1 MTVVL
6 LIPSFLDSLRVV
18 FGIRLMSLFAVSLC
32 LVAWLT
38 KALSARKFAIQ
49 PSSLYFLLLLLGV
62 ASFLSVTSPIG
73 SPFAKL
79 YRAASFFYT
88 RLLIVFLLI
97 NFIRT
102 LDQVRRTMYLVIGLG
117 AFSALIALWQFWMY
131 QQTGLN
137 YSFAQDEQTFRVTS
151 EGTFLRATALAAD
164 PNEIGINMAVVG
176 TWCLYLGLATRGFR
190 PLVRVVHYLAFLIL
204 AGGVIVTFS
213 RSALLSLLIAAIM
226 VYVTAAVLTR
236 PPWSHGIA
244 ALLGASVLGSVM
256 IGGLLDL
263 PQIFGV
269 VPEDV
274 LWRIDLNRIGVRA
287 ILENPLTG
295 VGVDAFT
302 NYDNPYD
309 LAVHNLF
316 IQIAA
321 EMGIPGLLVFTILVG
336 SVGVR
341 LVIAAWQSSDSRIRT
356 VLAALTL
363 GYGAKL
369 LSHMSTPILTDLLF
383 WYYVGL
389 SEAAL
394 AVYRSGNTNGDGAVD
409 RRRQ

>member
-1 MTVVL
+1 MAVVL

-38 KALSARKFAIQ
+38 KAFSARKFAIQ
-49 PSSLYFLLLLLGV
+49 PSSLYFLLVLFGA

-73 SPFAKL
+73 SPLLKL
-79 YRAASFFYT
+79 YRAASFLYT
-88 RLLIVFLLI
+88 RLFIVFLLI
-97 NFIRT
+97 NSIRT
-102 LDQVRRTMYLVIGLG
+102 LAQVRRTMYLVIGLG

-137 YSFAQDEQTFRVTS
+137 YSFAQDEQTFRITS

-164 PNEIGINMAVVG
+164 PNEIGIHMVVAG
-176 TWCLYLGLATRGFR
+176 IWCLYLGLATRGFR
-190 PLVRVVHYLAFLIL
+190 PLARVAHYLAFLIL

-213 RSALLSLLIAAIM
+213 RSALLSLLIAVIM
-226 VYVTAAVLTR
+226 VYVTTAFLTR
-236 PPWSHGIA
+236 PSWTPGIA
-244 ALLGASVLGSVM
+244 SLLGVSVLGAVM
-256 IGGLLDL
+256 IGGLLDH
-263 PQIFGV
+263 PHIFGV

-287 ILENPLTG
+287 VLENPLTG

-341 LVIAAWQSSDSRIRT
+341 LVIATWQSSDSRIRS

-369 LSHMSTPILTDLLF
+369 LSHLSTPILTDLLF
-383 WYYVGL
+383 WFYVGL

-394 AVYRSGNTNGDGAVD
+394 IVYRSGNTNGNGAAD
-409 RRRQ
+409 LGHQ